1 MTSGYRILALNPGS
15 TSTKFAVYDAEHE
28 LLTRTLR
35 HSNQELA
42 AFMGKPI
49 LDQFDFRSRAIESE
63 LETAGFDLHGF
74 QAIVG
79 RGGLLKP
86 LASGTYTVTALM
98 LADLRQA
105 ERGEH
110 ASNLGAIMA
119 DALAKSCGPPTGK
132 KPRAFIVDPVSV
144 DEWED
149 VARLS
154 GTPLIERPCLS
165 HALNTKAVA
174 KRFAREQKRP
184 YEQLSLVVAHIGSG
198 NTVSAHRGGRMIDAF
213 NSREEGSM
221 SPLRA
226 GTVPAIK
233 LVELCFESGKSA
245 REIES
250 LLCKEGGLNA
260 YLGTTDLVEVERR
273 IAAGDARAALV
284 YDAMIYQIA
293 KDIGAMAT
301 VLNGAVDAVLI
312 TGGMAYSALL
322 LGKLRQRVE
331 FIAPV
336 HVYPGEDEVRALAE
350 GALRVLRGEEKPRD
364 YDAVGKKPPVVAGG

>member
-1 MTSGYRILALNPGS
+1 MTSGFRILALNPGA
-15 TSTKFAVYDAEHE
+15 TSTKFAVYDGEHE

-35 HSNQELA
+35 HGNQELA
-42 AFMGKPI
+42 AFKDKPI
-49 LDQFDFRSRAIESE
+49 LDQFDFRSKVIESE
-63 LETAGFDLHGF
+63 LETAGFDLRSF
-74 QAIVG
+74 QGIVG
-79 RGGLLKP
+79 RGGLLKA
-86 LASGTYTVTALM
+86 LASGTYTVTGAM
-98 LADLRQA
+98 LDDLRKA

-110 ASNLGAIMA
+110 ASNLGAIIA
-119 DALAKSCGPPTGK
+119 DALARRCGA
-132 KPRAFIVDPVSV
+132 RAFIVDPVSV

-184 YEQLSLVVAHIGSG
+184 YEQLCLVVAHIGSG
-198 NTVSAHRGGRMIDAF
+198 NTVSAHRGGRMIDAT

-233 LVELCFESGKSA
+233 LVELCFQGEKSA
-245 REIES
+245 REIEA

-260 YLGTTDLVEVERR
+260 YLGTSDLVEVEKR
-273 IAAGDARAALV
+273 IAAGDAQAALV
-284 YDAMIYQIA
+284 FDAMVYQIA

-312 TGGMAYSALL
+312 TGGMAFSELVVSR
-322 LGKLRQRVE
+322 LRERVE

-336 HVYPGEDEVRALAE
+336 HAYPGEDELRALAE
-350 GALRVLRGEEKPRD
+350 GALRVLRGEETARD
-364 YDAVGKKPPVVAGG
+364 YAAADKKAPVVAGG